1 MLVLGSYGFSSPET
15 RQKLD
20 KIITDKTG
28 KMLIIPIATMFGKE
42 TGEKEKY
49 FASLL
54 GFNKADIIV
63 FDEEN
68 PDEIKNQ
75 QFRYIVVLGGNT
87 FQLLYKVKKF
97 NLDTFIKNQ
106 IKNGADYLGFS
117 AGAYLACPNIEYVKN
132 FDDNNHIDNGD
143 FSALGLT
150 DKYVLC
156 HFDMRGLAEIQM
168 CRKFIGDEVELITID
183 NNQFVVL

>member
-54 GFNKADIIV
+54 GFNEADIIV

-68 PDEIKNQ
+68 PDEIRNQ

-97 NLDTFIKNQ
+97 NLDTFIK
-106 IKNGADYLGFS
+106 IK
-117 AGAYLACPNIEYVKN
+117 
-132 FDDNNHIDNGD
+132 
-143 FSALGLT
+143 
-150 DKYVLC
+150 
-156 HFDMRGLAEIQM
+156 
-168 CRKFIGDEVELITID
+168 
-183 NNQFVVL
+183 